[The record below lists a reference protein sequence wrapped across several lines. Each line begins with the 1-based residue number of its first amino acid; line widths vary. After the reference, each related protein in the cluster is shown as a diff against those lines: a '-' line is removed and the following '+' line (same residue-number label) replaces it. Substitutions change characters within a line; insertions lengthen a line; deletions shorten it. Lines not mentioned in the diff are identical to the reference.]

1 MWEKRVKKYKR
12 QLKYDKKGMRLS
24 NLRTIKERF
33 LVKTIIQQSLAC
45 FVVNIEA
52 IFSVSENLTM
62 EQLEKAVTEPVK
74 NCICQTMSGYAQQFD
89 QQNLTR

>member
-62 EQLEKAVTEPVK
+62 EQLEKAITAPTIK
-74 NCICQTMSGYAQQFD
+74 PNQPDALS
-89 QQNLTR
+89 